1 MEVLS
6 ETDLAA
12 RLDFMRPLHPQV
24 PVKSESTWCIP
35 FEYGSNEPGTRIS
48 VSKAREIASELR
60 MHVAEYERRELR
72 RALDRE
78 KEQAE
83 SLGKRAIELQD
94 AMFSLETQ
102 VATLKAKLRGKK
114 KGGLK

>member
-60 MHVAEYERRELR
+60 MHIAEYERRELR
-72 RALDRE
+72 RAFDQE
-78 KEQAE
+78 KERNEAMSGRLLDEQKKVFALE
-83 SLGKRAIELQD
+83 GEVAVLKRRLR
-94 AMFSLETQ
+94 SR
-102 VATLKAKLRGKK
+102 AKKRRT
-114 KGGLK
+114 